1 MSKVHFSNNV
11 DQLLLPIDHSY
22 TDGVKIAKVV
32 NLRQTCLGKM
42 SGESPSTKMSAR
54 KAAVNTKGS
63 ITNTNCHKISN
74 FSCEICGRKSANR
87 NIYRNHM
94 KLHATPDNDLFAR
107 NELEFALYGKS
118 FAKKQKKLY
127 TNKLLR
133 SRKGTIKRH
142 LNLTVRLF
150 LKVLLAKNE

>member
-11 DQLLLPIDHSY
+11 DQLLLPINHSY

-32 NLRQTCLGKM
+32 NLRKTCLDTM
-42 SGESPSTKMSAR
+42 SGEFPSTKISV
-54 KAAVNTKGS
+54 KTKSS